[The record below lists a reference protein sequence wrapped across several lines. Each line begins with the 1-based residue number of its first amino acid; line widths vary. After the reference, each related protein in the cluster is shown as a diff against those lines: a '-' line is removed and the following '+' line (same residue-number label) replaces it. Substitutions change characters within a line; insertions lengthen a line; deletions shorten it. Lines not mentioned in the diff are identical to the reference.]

1 MEKWKNVLLECKNKE
16 LGQYDR
22 KLCLR
27 ILGVPSV
34 EILDNVLNRV
44 KSLIMESGCEIPY
57 VVT

>member
-1 MEKWKNVLLECKNKE
+1 MLLECKNKE

>member
-1 MEKWKNVLLECKNKE
+1 MLLECKNKE
-16 LGQYDR
+16 LEQYDR

-34 EILDNVLNRV
+34 EISDNVLNRV